1 MRHTISLLLLA
12 TGLTTL
18 AANPEHSLPIFFI
31 PNAGEADPT
40 IRYIAQTPGMTVGFT
55 PDSAIFRI
63 QGTQL
68 RVDFA
73 GASPNTVMEG
83 TAEMPARA
91 NFLIGDA
98 CQSIARNRNDRR
110 PDNPGAES
118 ASQTPPPSA
127 DRTEP
132 SPKGGASL
140 RPAVLHRH

>member
-1 MRHTISLLLLA
+1 MRYTITLLLLA

-18 AANPEHSLPIFFI
+18 AADARHSLPIFFI

-73 GASPNTVMEG
+73 GASPNTAMEG

-91 NFLIGDA
+91 NFLIGDDLA
-98 CQSIARNRNDRR
+98 AWHTGVPTYGGVVYRGLY
-110 PDNPGAES
+110 PGIDMQYTGSES
-118 ASQTPPPSA
+118 QLKSEFLV
-127 DRTEP
+127 EP
-132 SPKGGASL
+132 
-140 RPAVLHRH
+140 